1 MNWAAAM
8 AARGCKFVYVR
19 HEHCAVAASMAY
31 ARTTGKVGVATV
43 TCGPGLTQIMT
54 ALPAAVRAHIPL
66 VVFAGEAPVKTSWY
80 NQKIDQKPFV
90 DACGAKY
97 VGLQHQQ
104 SMRSQVRDAFLFA
117 TTTQSPVV
125 IGVPMDLQNEFW
137 KEPLANLPAS
147 RELIPKATPPAPD
160 STSVNKAAAFIESA
174 KKIVIMAGLG
184 AIKADAGAACSRL
197 ADQLGALLATTLPA
211 RGLFYKDT
219 FSIGVAG
226 GFSSTVA
233 RRYLQDADLIIA
245 VGSSLASHNSDG
257 GKLFSADK
265 VLQIDLQP
273 LAISQGRAAA
283 KHHLCCDAKTGVEAL
298 CQLLPQ
304 RESSRSPCCSR
315 GTG

>member
-1 MNWAAAM
+1 MQNVQVYEVLADVFTAEEANTCFALLGDANMNWAAAM

-147 RELIPKATPPAPD
+147 RERSKQMRALHVADLPINWVRCWQPRCRHAGCFIKIPSLLEWQVVSQVQLP
-160 STSVNKAAAFIESA
+160 
-174 KKIVIMAGLG
+174 G
-184 AIKADAGAACSRL
+184 AIFRM
-197 ADQLGALLATTLPA
+197 P
-211 RGLFYKDT
+211 
-219 FSIGVAG
+219 I
-226 GFSSTVA
+226 
-233 RRYLQDADLIIA
+233 
-245 VGSSLASHNSDG
+245 
-257 GKLFSADK
+257 
-265 VLQIDLQP
+265 
-273 LAISQGRAAA
+273 
-283 KHHLCCDAKTGVEAL
+283 
-298 CQLLPQ
+298 
-304 RESSRSPCCSR
+304 
-315 GTG
+315 